1 MTTWE
6 SHLAATEETALDEFL
21 ELVRIPSVSTDPVR
35 ASDVRLA
42 AEWVAARLQRAGV
55 PTVRIVDTP
64 GHPAVIGRWQ
74 VHPDRPT
81 VLVYGHFDV
90 QPEDPLELWESPP
103 FEPEIRDGLVYG
115 RGAADMKGS
124 LLTAIHGVEASAIAH
139 GGQPPIN
146 VAFVFEGEEEIG
158 SPSFAALV
166 RQEAETLQAD
176 AVLSADGGQFSDD
189 QPSQTIARKGLTGLE
204 ITVRGANTDLH
215 SGQFGAI
222 TPNAARSAAELA
234 ASFHTADGKVAVAG
248 FYDRV
253 LELTADE
260 KAEAAAVPWD
270 EQRTLDDLGLRELWG
285 EAGYTPQERIW
296 ARPTLDINGIWGGF
310 QGAGGKTVTPGE
322 AHIKLT
328 CRLVPN
334 QDPTEIREL
343 IRQHVEQHVPVGCTV
358 EIHASEVGAKPYL
371 VDRSDP
377 VYQAVDK
384 ALTQLYGKAPIP
396 LRAGGTIPATAVFLD
411 ELGIHTI
418 GYAWSGAGSRA
429 HAPNERYSVANFLR
443 GRRGYA
449 LLLDILAEQSAER

>member
-1 MTTWE
+1 MTWE
-6 SHLAATEETALDEFL
+6 DLLKASEDDALRELFD
-21 ELVRIPSVSTDPVR
+21 LVRIPSVSTDPLRADGVR
-35 ASDVRLA
+35 KA
-42 AEWVAARLQRAGV
+42 ADWVAHRLTRAGV
-55 PTVRIVDTP
+55 PEVRIVETP

-74 VHPDRPT
+74 VDAGKPT

-90 QPEDPLELWESPP
+90 QPEDPIELWDSPP
-103 FEPEIRDGLVYG
+103 FAPEVRDGMIFG

-124 LLTAIHGVEASAIAH
+124 LLTAIHGVEASAIAN
-139 GGQPPIN
+139 GGHPPVN
-146 VAFVFEGEEEIG
+146 VAFIFEGEEEIG
-158 SPSFAALV
+158 SPSFRQLV
-166 RQEAETLQAD
+166 RDERETLRAD

-222 TPNAARSAAELA
+222 VPNAARAAAELA
-234 ASFHTADGKVAVAG
+234 ASFHTADGKVAIGG

-253 LELTADE
+253 LELTEGE

-270 EQRTLDDLGLRELWG
+270 EMATLADLGLSTLWG
-285 EAGYTPQERIW
+285 ETGYTPQERIW

-310 QGAGGKTVTPGE
+310 QGVGGKTVTPGE

-328 CRLVPN
+328 CRLVPD
-334 QDPTEIREL
+334 QDPAEIVNL
-343 IRQHVEQHVPVGCTV
+343 IRSHVERHTPTGCTV
-358 EIHASEVGAKPYL
+358 DIHGMEEGARPYV

-377 VYQAVDK
+377 VYLAVDE
-384 ALTQLYGKAPIP
+384 ALTALYGTPPVP

-418 GYAWSGAGSRA
+418 GYAWSGSGSRA

-449 LLLDILAEQSAER
+449 LLLDILARAETSA